1 MPKVKSKDGTPIAYE
16 RQGTGPALILVDGA
30 LGYRALGFGSALVT
44 LLAADFTVYAYDR
57 RGRGESGDTQPY
69 AVARE
74 VEDIKALIDAAGGSA
89 YLYGISS
96 GAALAFEAALQLQ
109 DRVKALALYEPP
121 YDSSPE
127 GQRAFQRYRQ
137 QLADFLAQGRRGDAV
152 ALFMSFVG
160 TPADMVAGM
169 RQSPMWPM
177 FEAAAPTL
185 AYDAACL
192 GPDRS
197 VPTDRAAAVSVPT
210 LVMNGDATLPFIM
223 TTAEMLAN
231 AIPGAEHRTLVGQ
244 RHDVSADVLAP
255 VLVEFFSAQP
265 GARKQN
271 RAPGRGATQRR

>member
-1 MPKVKSKDGTPIAYE
+1 MPKATSKDGTPIAYDQ
-16 RQGTGPALILVDGA
+16 QGSGPALIPVDGA
-30 LGYRALGFGSALVT
+30 LGYRALGFGSGLAN
-44 LLAADFTVYAYDR
+44 LLAPDFTVYTYDR

-74 VEDIKALIDAAGGSA
+74 VEDIAALIDAAGGSA

-109 DRVKALALYEPP
+109 DQVKALALYEPP

-137 QLADFLAQGRRGDAV
+137 QLADFLAKGRRGDAV

-192 GPDRS
+192 GPDRAI
-197 VPTDRAAAVSVPT
+197 PTKRAAGMKVPT

-223 TTAEMLAN
+223 TTAETLAH
-231 AIPGAEHRTLVGQ
+231 AIPGAEHRTLAGQ
-244 RHDVSADVLAP
+244 RHDVSAEALAP
-255 VLVEFFSAQP
+255 VLVEFFNTQA
-265 GARKQN
+265 GARKQS
-271 RAPGRGATQRR
+271 RAPGRSAARR